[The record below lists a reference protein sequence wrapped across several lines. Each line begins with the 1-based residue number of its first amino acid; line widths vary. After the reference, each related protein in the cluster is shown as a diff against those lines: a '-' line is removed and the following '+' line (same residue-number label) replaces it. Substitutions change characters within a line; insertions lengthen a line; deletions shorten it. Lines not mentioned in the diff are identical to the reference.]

1 MPFAK
6 YPDGKIMVSAMKKS
20 HMFWPIKK
28 STVAAKQIVAKPQ
41 SAPVSDTMPRLR
53 TIIMKTEAGAPRRKD
68 APIIKPMS
76 EESQPNSS
84 WRISDVEA
92 SSAATTRAR
101 SMPYTRASVQTA
113 RRKRNMGP
121 VVTTSVV
128 TSVTFV
134 SSSPGTQ
141 YLSASSFSPT
151 KSSRLAGMR
160 IEMARASAAHI
171 RLMANSGQAE
181 RSRMPL
187 APMRCLITVASK
199 GPPPMP
205 METKV
210 TLWTLSIIHSFA
222 GVTFWAK
229 SLSMG
234 PTADTSRPIASRE
247 TMIMSM
253 RELLPRCQVPSGFAP
268 NAKVSVSSGAKHAP
282 VTLSR
287 RMICWFHGSISCR
300 EASMEKTASAVGAP
314 MRRPEKTAPW
324 PTSRANSY
332 ESGIT
337 TESVPVNKRPKA
349 YRNAWR
355 HLTLV
360 RRWNGPRV
368 VA

>member
-1 MPFAK
+1 
-6 YPDGKIMVSAMKKS
+6 MVSAIRNS
-20 HMFWPIKK
+20 HMFWPTRK
-28 STVAAKQIVAKPQ
+28 STVAAKHIVAKPQ
-41 SAPVSDTMPRLR
+41 SAVVSDKNPRLR
-53 TIIMKTEAGAPRRKD
+53 MMVMRTVPGAPRRNE
-68 APIIKPMS
+68 APITRPMS
-76 EESQPNSS
+76 EVSQPNSI
-84 WRISDVEA
+84 WRINDVEA
-92 SSAATTRAR
+92 SNAATTRAR
-101 SMPYTRASVQTA
+101 SMPYTRASVHTSC
-113 RRKRNMGP
+113 RKR
-121 VVTTSVV
+121 TTPSSMTLVAATPTAFSGAASGASHAS
-128 TSVTFV
+128 TSAFRPIR
-134 SSSPGTQ
+134 SSI
-141 YLSASSFSPT
+141 PT
-151 KSSRLAGMR
+151 GMTR
-160 IEMARASAAHI
+160 HSDKASAAHNK
-171 RLMANSGQAE
+171 LMPSTGQAA
-181 RSRMPL
+181 RSRIPL
-187 APMRCLITVASK
+187 APVRCLIMVASK

-205 METKV
+205 TETKV